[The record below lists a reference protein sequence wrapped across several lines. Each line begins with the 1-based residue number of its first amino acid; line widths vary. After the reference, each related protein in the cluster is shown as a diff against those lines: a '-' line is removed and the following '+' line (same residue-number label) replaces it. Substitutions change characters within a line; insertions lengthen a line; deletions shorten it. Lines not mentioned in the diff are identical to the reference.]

1 LNAVEIANLRS
12 KLSLN
17 QVEFAQLVGV
27 HPITVSKW
35 ERGVAAPTAYQTALF
50 AQFQEGAKDQE
61 VRQTLKQVLVAAG
74 VILALALLLRH
85 LMKGK

>member
-1 LNAVEIANLRS
+1 MNAASIADLRT
-12 KLSLN
+12 KLGLN

-50 AQFQEGAKDQE
+50 AQFEQGAKDQE
-61 VRQTLKQVLVAAG
+61 VRTTLKQVLIAAG
-74 VILALALLLRH
+74 VVLALALLLKH

>member
-1 LNAVEIANLRS
+1 MEIVNLRTN
-12 KLSLN
+12 LGLN

-35 ERGVAAPTAYQTALF
+35 ERGVAVPTAYQAALF
-50 AQFQEGAKDQE
+50 GQFQEGAKDQE

-74 VILALALLLRH
+74 VILAVALLLRH

>member
-1 LNAVEIANLRS
+1 MPITNLRS
-12 KLSLN
+12 KLGLN

-35 ERGVAAPTAYQTALF
+35 ERGLATPTAYQTALF
-50 AQFQEGAKDQE
+50 AQFEEGAKDQE
-61 VRQTLKQVLVAAG
+61 VRTTLKQVLIAAG
-74 VILALALLLRH
+74 VVLALALLLKH